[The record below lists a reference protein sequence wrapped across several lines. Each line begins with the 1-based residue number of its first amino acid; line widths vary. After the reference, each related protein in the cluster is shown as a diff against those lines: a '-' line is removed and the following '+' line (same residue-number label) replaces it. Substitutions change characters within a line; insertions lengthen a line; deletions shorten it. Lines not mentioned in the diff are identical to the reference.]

1 MTETGTDDGFWRG
14 LCFSERFDPPSCR
27 PLLAAGGRCRSSGA
41 AQAKASD
48 GIKKWFD
55 ALRSGLPVRR
65 YIAFFF

>member
-14 LCFSERFDPPSCR
+14 LCFFERFDPPSCR
-27 PLLAAGGRCRSSGA
+27 PLLAAGGRCRSS
-41 AQAKASD
+41 ASIERD
-48 GIKKWFD
+48 QKGFT